1 MTKTEIKKIITK
13 HMEEYLKE
21 NKIMYD
27 QCIITEEYNNGFNEA
42 MKKMEEVIKFA
53 FNIDEDK

>member
-27 QCIITEEYNNGFNEA
+27 QCII
-42 MKKMEEVIKFA
+42 
-53 FNIDEDK
+53 

>member
-27 QCIITEEYNNGFNEA
+27 LSLIHI
-42 MKKMEEVIKFA
+42 
-53 FNIDEDK
+53 